1 MNRNWEEDLKAFE
14 NFLRGV
20 NLQKY
25 AYLRGIKTVEQDLP
39 KDLLPLGIFY
49 RHYWDTTDFKDYE
62 EVFAIYWREK
72 LSPHVYDFIKKYF
85 YGCSLQFVEEGFKAR
100 LYRIWMSILTQFH
113 FQYLWNALFPE
124 KLVSS
129 AELDTMGIDAIV
141 ELDGVKVA
149 FQVKKVSYR
158 REASERRFSKKQQ
171 RYADIVVEVP
181 YLVVDVAE
189 LEGKIA
195 NPRVRRS
202 TKVKYRNVL
211 KVFDRNFARL
221 DNGFVIFKREY
232 LQHIHETV
240 LRKLGTIEKGRR

>member
-1 MNRNWEEDLKAFE
+1 M
-14 NFLRGV
+14 
-20 NLQKY
+20 
-25 AYLRGIKTVEQDLP
+25 
-39 KDLLPLGIFY
+39 
-49 RHYWDTTDFKDYE
+49 
-62 EVFAIYWREK
+62 
-72 LSPHVYDFIKKYF
+72 
-85 YGCSLQFVEEGFKAR
+85 
-100 LYRIWMSILTQFH
+100 YRIWMSILTQFH

-202 TKVKYRNVL
+202 TKVKYR
-211 KVFDRNFARL
+211 
-221 DNGFVIFKREY
+221 
-232 LQHIHETV
+232 
-240 LRKLGTIEKGRR
+240 KGYTHRIV